1 MFRIREKMWWARTK
15 SDKSD
20 ARPFNWLAVD
30 ERDIDWKYELV
41 VLQLRLGCDEA
52 DISEKRGK
60 KAIYILDFTMS
71 QVELQV
77 FIGSLKKNSFT
88 DMFCREK
95 NGIFEY
101 VST

>member
-1 MFRIREKMWWARTK
+1 
-15 SDKSD
+15 
-20 ARPFNWLAVD
+20 LAVD

-52 DISEKRGK
+52 DMSEKQGK
-60 KAIYILDFTMS
+60 KGCLSNITMT

-77 FIGSLKKNSFT
+77 FIGSLKKMIHCT

-95 NGIFEY
+95 YLENGMFE
-101 VST
+101 